1 MIALLVFWPFY
12 VAAILLILGCFA
24 IESEKFTHSTIGII
38 ASLGCIGWFY
48 RADLLAAYE
57 SGGIVNAAALT
68 IGIYFIAALS
78 TAFIYWLYM
87 VMRARR
93 YLDDEEA
100 PSKSTVLSEYVFH
113 DKISPDEITSRII
126 ELARTFAAMKR
137 FMWRFSK
144 KSFSV
149 RTSTIQELESDLE
162 TSITP
167 YFPPKAK
174 NHRDSIVGSAI
185 AWPCTLLWLVFY
197 RMLSEVLN
205 FIIRIS
211 QSLMDAISSLVFGN
225 FSIAPKE

>member
-1 MIALLVFWPFY
+1 M
-12 VAAILLILGCFA
+12 
-24 IESEKFTHSTIGII
+24 
-38 ASLGCIGWFY
+38 
-48 RADLLAAYE
+48 D
-57 SGGIVNAAALT
+57 
-68 IGIYFIAALS
+68 IAALS